1 MQKEEHF
8 RKRIQDLA
16 RMAYERDIV
25 TFTDFLDL
33 NEQHIVNSLT
43 RELAGVTHAGFGGYD
58 MSERQITAF
67 IPDALS
73 YEWEYPICCLHI
85 RPRDGRF
92 AETLTHRDYL
102 GALLNLGIDRSM
114 LGDLL
119 IDESSAYLYC
129 VDHMSQFIIQEL
141 TRVRRTAVTVVQS
154 ETMEPAVTRNF
165 REIKGTVA
173 SVRLDA
179 LIALAFQSSR
189 NRMVPLI
196 EGGKVFVNGRMVTS
210 NGCALR
216 EGDVISVREHGK
228 FRFAGVISETKKG
241 RCLVS
246 VSRYS

>member
-1 MQKEEHF
+1 MS
-8 RKRIQDLA
+8 
-16 RMAYERDIV
+16 YERDIV

-43 RELAGVTHAGFGGYD
+43 RELTGVTPAGFGGYD

-85 RPRDGRF
+85 RPADIRF
-92 AETLTHRDYL
+92 AEPLTHRDYL

-119 IDESSAYLYC
+119 IDENSACLYC
-129 VDHMSQFIIQEL
+129 IDHMSQFIMQEL
-141 TRVRRTAVTVVQS
+141 TRVRHTTVTTVLND
-154 ETMEPAVTRNF
+154 TLEPAVTRNF
-165 REIKGTVA
+165 RELRGTVA

-189 NRMVPLI
+189 SRMAPLI
-196 EGGKVFVNGRMVTS
+196 EGGKVFVNGKMITS
-210 NGCALR
+210 NGCTLK
-216 EGDVISVREHGK
+216 EGDIISVRGYGK
-228 FRFAGVISETKKG
+228 FRFLGVISETKKG

-246 VSRYS
+246 VSRYR

>member
-1 MQKEEHF
+1 
-8 RKRIQDLA
+8 
-16 RMAYERDIV
+16 
-25 TFTDFLDL
+25 
-33 NEQHIVNSLT
+33 
-43 RELAGVTHAGFGGYD
+43 
-58 MSERQITAF
+58 
-67 IPDALS
+67 
-73 YEWEYPICCLHI
+73 
-85 RPRDGRF
+85 
-92 AETLTHRDYL
+92 
-102 GALLNLGIDRSM
+102 M

-119 IDESSAYLYC
+119 IDESSAYLYLC

-141 TRVRRTAVTVVQS
+141 TRVRRTAVTMVQS

-196 EGGKVFVNGRMVTS
+196 EGGKSICKRKNGHIKRLRAEEATS
-210 NGCALR
+210 YLS
-216 EGDVISVREHGK
+216 GDMENSGLPVSYR
-228 FRFAGVISETKKG
+228 RQKG